1 MSLSTW
7 LQELFPSTPKWTS
20 KDMPDLTGRVAC
32 VTGGNTG
39 IGWETCKVSWSFCS
53 AMELNAQALGE
64 HNAKVYLAARSEEK
78 AMAAIEKLRNAT
90 GKDNFHFLKL
100 DLGNLPSCAA
110 AARELAA
117 KEPKL
122 DILFLNA

>member
-1 MSLSTW
+1 VVTLALDGKLARHSTAPFFPAAV
-7 LQELFPSTPKWTS
+7 ELTS
-20 KDMPDLTGRVAC
+20 
-32 VTGGNTG
+32 
-39 IGWETCKVSWSFCS
+39 
-53 AMELNAQALGE
+53 QALSE
-64 HNAKVYLAARSEEK
+64 HNAKVYMAARSEEK
-78 AMAAIEKLRNAT
+78 ANAAIEKLKQVT
-90 GKDNFHFLKL
+90 GKDNVHFLKL